1 MKQFLEKHF
10 HLSEMNTT
18 IGTEILGGAVTFA
31 TMAYILIVQ
40 PSFMGIAGMNT
51 TGVMLATALISGL
64 ATLAMGL
71 YAKMPF
77 ALAPGMGTNIILAST
92 LVAGGICTWQQ
103 GLGIVFI
110 SGMFFVLLSL
120 FKIREKVVEVIPKV
134 LKVGVGASVGA
145 FLIRLSLAN
154 AGMINVNGSSFAMNL
169 NLSDPA
175 TLLAW
180 IGLALTLL
188 LYFLRIR
195 INGKT
200 YHVRGALLISIFL
213 TTIIGIFM
221 GQVQLPSSIVTT
233 NAFSNLSDVMFKL
246 DIKGA
251 LNPALFTFMLMFFMS
266 DFFSTLGTALGV
278 AGKAGMLDEKG
289 DLPAIGRIFLVDSAA
304 TVVGALSGLTTVTT
318 YVESASGVEAGGRT
332 GLTAVTT
339 AILFFLSMLFAPLFL
354 MVPTAATAPALIIIG
369 ISMMQTLKDVDFK
382 SVEWFPVGVMIIVS
396 IFGGIAN
403 GIAIGLVTYCLSHWA
418 RYLFTD
424 SREKSPN
431 LLTIII
437 TVLCCLQFI
446 S

>member
-10 HLSEMNTT
+10 KLSEL
-18 IGTEILGGAVTFA
+18 GTNVRTEVLAGVTTFA

-40 PSFMGIAGMNT
+40 ASFMADAGMNGA
-51 TGVMLATALISGL
+51 GVMLMTALLSGL

-77 ALAPGMGTNIILAST
+77 ALAPGMGTNAILAYT
-92 LVAGGICTWQQ
+92 LVAQGICTWQQ

-110 SGMFFVLLSL
+110 SGTLFVLLSI
-120 FKIREKVVEVIPKV
+120 FKVREKVVEVIPKV
-134 LKVGVGASVGA
+134 LKIGVGASVGA

-154 AGMINVNGSSFAMNL
+154 ASMINVNGSSFAL
-169 NLSDPA
+169 NINFSDPSV
-175 TLLAW
+175 LLSW
-180 IGLALTLL
+180 IGLAITLI

-200 YHVRGALLISIFL
+200 YHIRGSLLISIIL
-213 TTIIGIFM
+213 ITIIGMCM
-221 GQVQLPSSIVTT
+221 GLVKLPASIITT
-233 NAFSNLSDVMFKL
+233 NALSSIGEVAFKL
-246 DIKGA
+246 DIIGA
-251 LNPALFTFMLMFFMS
+251 LRPALFTFMLMFFMS

-278 AGKAGMLDEKG
+278 AGKAGMLDKDG
-289 DLPAIGRIFLVDSAA
+289 NLPTIGRVFLVDSCA
-304 TVVGALSGLTTVTT
+304 TVAGALGGLTTITT

-332 GLTAVTT
+332 GFTAVVA
-339 AILFFLSMLFAPLFL
+339 AICFFLSMLFAPLFL

-382 SVEWFPVGVMIIVS
+382 SVEWFPVGVMVIVS

-403 GIAIGLVTYCLSHWA
+403 GIAIGLVTYCLTHWA

-424 SREKSPN
+424 SREKCPS
-431 LLTIII
+431 LFTIII
-437 TVLCCLQFI
+437 TILCCLQFI
-446 S
+446 T

>member
-1 MKQFLEKHF
+1 MKEFLEKHF
-10 HLSEMNTT
+10 HLTDS
-18 IGTEILGGAVTFA
+18 GTNIRTELLAGVTTFA

-40 PSFMGIAGMNT
+40 ASMMVAAGMNGA
-51 TGVMLATALISGL
+51 GVMLATALISGL

-71 YAKMPF
+71 YAKSPF
-77 ALAPGMGTNIILAST
+77 ALAPGMGTNAILAYT
-92 LVAGGICTWQQ
+92 LVAQGICTWQQ

-110 SGMFFVLLSL
+110 SGCFFVLLSL
-120 FKIREKVVEVIPKV
+120 FKVREKVVETIPKV

-154 AGMINVNGSSFAMNL
+154 ASMINVSGSSFALNL
-169 NLSDPA
+169 NFGDPA
-175 TLLAW
+175 VLLSW
-180 IGLALTLL
+180 IGLAITLL

-195 INGKT
+195 IKGKT
-200 YHVRGALLISIFL
+200 YHLRGALLVSIFL
-213 TTIIGIFM
+213 ITIIGIFM
-221 GQVQLPSSIVTT
+221 GQVQVPSSILT
-233 NAFSNLSDVMFKL
+233 NNGLASLGDVMFKL
-246 DIKGA
+246 DIRGA

-278 AGKAGMLDEKG
+278 AGKAGMLDENG
-289 DLPAIGRIFLVDSAA
+289 DLPTIGKIFLVDSTA
-304 TVVGALSGLTTVTT
+304 TVIGALSGLTTVTT

-339 AILFFLSMLFAPLFL
+339 AICFFLSMLFAPLFL

-382 SVEWFPVGVMIIVS
+382 SVEWFPVGLMVIVS

-403 GIAIGLVTYCLSHWA
+403 GIALGLVTYCLTHWA

-424 SREKSPN
+424 SREKAPN

>member
-1 MKQFLEKHF
+1 M
-10 HLSEMNTT
+10 MV
-18 IGTEILGGAVTFA
+18 A
-31 TMAYILIVQ
+31 
-40 PSFMGIAGMNT
+40 AGMNGA
-51 TGVMLATALISGL
+51 GVMLATALISGL

-71 YAKMPF
+71 YAKSPF
-77 ALAPGMGTNIILAST
+77 ALAPGMGTNAILAYT
-92 LVAGGICTWQQ
+92 LVGQGICTWQQ

-110 SGMFFVLLSL
+110 SGCFFVLLSL
-120 FKIREKVVEVIPKV
+120 FKVREKVVETIPKV

-154 AGMINVNGSSFAMNL
+154 ASMINVSGSSFALNL
-169 NLSDPA
+169 NFGDPTVLLS
-175 TLLAW
+175 W
-180 IGLALTLL
+180 IGLAITLL

-200 YHVRGALLISIFL
+200 YHLRGALLVSIFL
-213 TTIIGIFM
+213 VTVIGIFM
-221 GQVQLPSSIVTT
+221 GQVQVPSSILT
-233 NAFSNLSDVMFKL
+233 NNGLASLGDVMFKL
-246 DIKGA
+246 DIRGA

-278 AGKAGMLDEKG
+278 AGKAGMLDENG
-289 DLPAIGRIFLVDSAA
+289 DLPTIGKIFLVDSTA

-339 AILFFLSMLFAPLFL
+339 AICFFLSMLFAPLFL

-382 SVEWFPVGVMIIVS
+382 SVEWFPVGLMVIVS

-403 GIAIGLVTYCLSHWA
+403 GIALGLVTYCLTHWA

-424 SREKSPN
+424 SREKAPN

>member
-1 MKQFLEKHF
+1 MKDFLERHF
-10 HLSEMNTT
+10 HLTES
-18 IGTEILGGAVTFA
+18 GTRVRIEVIAGLTTFA

-40 PSFMGIAGMNT
+40 ASFMADAGMNGA
-51 TGVMLATALISGL
+51 GVMLATALISGL
-64 ATLAMGL
+64 ATLAMGI
-71 YAKMPF
+71 YAKSPF
-77 ALAPGMGTNIILAST
+77 ALAPGMGTNAILAYT
-92 LVAGGICTWQQ
+92 LVAQGICTWQQ

-110 SGMFFVLLSL
+110 SGCFFVLLSL
-120 FKIREKVVEVIPKV
+120 FKVREKVVETIPKV

-154 AGMINVNGSSFAMNL
+154 AGMINVSGSSFALNL
-169 NLSDPA
+169 NFGDPA
-175 TLLAW
+175 ILLSW
-180 IGLALTLL
+180 IGLAITLL
-188 LYFLRIR
+188 LYFFRIR

-200 YHVRGALLISIFL
+200 YHLRGSLLVSIIL
-213 TTIIGIFM
+213 ITIIGIFM
-221 GQVQLPSSIVTT
+221 GQVKLPESIITHNGLSS
-233 NAFSNLSDVMFKL
+233 LGDVMFKL
-246 DIKGA
+246 DIAGA

-278 AGKAGMLDEKG
+278 AGKAGMLDENG
-289 DLPAIGRIFLVDSAA
+289 DLPVIGRIFLVDSCA

-332 GLTAVTT
+332 GLTAITT
-339 AILFFLSMLFAPLFL
+339 AICFFLSMLFAPLFL

-382 SVEWFPVGVMIIVS
+382 SVEWFPVGLMVIVS

-403 GIAIGLVTYCLSHWA
+403 GIALGLVTYCLTHWA

-424 SREKSPN
+424 SRAKAPN

-446 S
+446 A

>member
-1 MKQFLEKHF
+1 MKDFLERHF
-10 HLSEMNTT
+10 HLTESGTSLR
-18 IGTEILGGAVTFA
+18 TEIIAGVTTFA

-40 PSFMGIAGMNT
+40 ANMMADAGMNGA
-51 TGVMLATALISGL
+51 GVMLATALISGL

-71 YAKMPF
+71 YAHSPF
-77 ALAPGMGTNIILAST
+77 ALAPGMGTNAVLAYT
-92 LVAGGICTWQQ
+92 LVAQGICTWQQ
-103 GLGIVFI
+103 GIGIVFI
-110 SGMFFVLLSL
+110 SGCFFVLLSL
-120 FKIREKVVEVIPKV
+120 FKVREKVVETIPKV

-154 AGMINVNGSSFAMNL
+154 AGMINVSGSSFAINL
-169 NLSDPA
+169 DFTNPAVLLS
-175 TLLAW
+175 W
-180 IGLALTLL
+180 IGLAITLL
-188 LYFLRIR
+188 LYFMRIR

-200 YHVRGALLISIFL
+200 YHLRGSLLISIFL
-213 TTIIGIFM
+213 ITIIGIFM
-221 GQVQLPSSIVTT
+221 GQVQLPASLITS
-233 NAFSNLSDVMFKL
+233 NAFSNLGDVMFKL
-246 DIKGA
+246 DIRGA
-251 LNPALFTFMLMFFMS
+251 LNPALFTFMLMFFMG

-278 AGKAGMLDEKG
+278 AGKAGMLDENG
-289 DLPAIGRIFLVDSAA
+289 DLPTIGRIFLVDSTA

-332 GLTAVTT
+332 GLTAVVS
-339 AILFFLSMLFAPLFL
+339 AICFFLSMLFAPIFL

-382 SVEWFPVGVMIIVS
+382 SAEWFPVGLMVIVS

-403 GIAIGLVTYCLSHWA
+403 GIALGLVTYCLTHWA

-424 SREKSPN
+424 SRAKAPN

-446 S
+446 K

>member
-1 MKQFLEKHF
+1 MKDFLERHF
-10 HLSEMNTT
+10 HLTESGTNLR
-18 IGTEILGGAVTFA
+18 TEIIAGITTFA

-40 PSFMGIAGMNT
+40 ANMMADAGMNGA
-51 TGVMLATALISGL
+51 GVMLATALISGL

-71 YAKMPF
+71 YAHSPF
-77 ALAPGMGTNIILAST
+77 ALAPGMGTNAVLAYT
-92 LVAGGICTWQQ
+92 LVAQGICTWQQ
-103 GLGIVFI
+103 GIGIVFI
-110 SGMFFVLLSL
+110 SGCFFVLLSL
-120 FKIREKVVEVIPKV
+120 FKVREKVVETIPKV

-154 AGMINVNGSSFAMNL
+154 AGMINVSGSSFAMNL
-169 NLSDPA
+169 DFSNPTVLLS
-175 TLLAW
+175 W
-180 IGLALTLL
+180 IGLAITLL
-188 LYFLRIR
+188 LYFMRIR

-200 YHVRGALLISIFL
+200 YHLRGSLLISIFL
-213 TTIIGIFM
+213 ITIIGIFM
-221 GQVQLPSSIVTT
+221 GQVQLPASLVTT
-233 NAFSNLSDVMFKL
+233 NAFSSLSDVMFKL
-246 DIKGA
+246 DIRGA
-251 LNPALFTFMLMFFMS
+251 LNPALFTFMLMFFMG

-278 AGKAGMLDEKG
+278 AGKAGMLDENG
-289 DLPAIGRIFLVDSAA
+289 DLPTIGRIFLVDSTA

-332 GLTAVTT
+332 GLTAVVS
-339 AILFFLSMLFAPLFL
+339 AICFFLSMLFAPIFL

-382 SVEWFPVGVMIIVS
+382 SAEWFPVGLMVIVS

-403 GIAIGLVTYCLSHWA
+403 GIALGLVTYCLTHWA

-424 SREKSPN
+424 SRAKAPN

>member
-1 MKQFLEKHF
+1 MRDFLDRHF
-10 HLSEMNTT
+10 HITESGSK
-18 IGTEILGGAVTFA
+18 IGTELLAGVVTFC

-40 PSFMGIAGMNT
+40 ASMMVAAGMNGA
-51 TGVMLATALISGL
+51 GVMLATALLSGL

-71 YAKMPF
+71 YAKSPF
-77 ALAPGMGTNIILAST
+77 ALAPGMGTNAILAYT
-92 LVAGGICTWQQ
+92 LVAQGICTWQQ

-110 SGMFFVLLSL
+110 SGCFFVLLSL
-120 FKIREKVVEVIPKV
+120 FKVREKVVETIPKV

-154 AGMINVNGSSFAMNL
+154 AGMINVGGTSFAMNL
-169 NLSDPA
+169 NFSDPA
-175 TLLAW
+175 ILLSW
-180 IGLALTLL
+180 IGLAITLL

-195 INGKT
+195 IKGKT
-200 YHVRGALLISIFL
+200 YHLRGALLISIFL
-213 TTIIGIFM
+213 ITVIGIFM
-221 GQVQLPSSIVTT
+221 GQVQLPASIMTT
-233 NAFSNLSDVMFKL
+233 NAFSNLGDVMFKL
-246 DIKGA
+246 DIRGA

-278 AGKAGMLDEKG
+278 AGKAGMLDENG
-289 DLPAIGRIFLVDSAA
+289 DLPTIGKIFLVDSTA
-304 TVVGALSGLTTVTT
+304 TVVGALSGLTTITT

-339 AILFFLSMLFAPLFL
+339 AICFFLSMLFAPLFL

-382 SVEWFPVGVMIIVS
+382 SVEWFPVGLMVIVS

-403 GIAIGLVTYCLSHWA
+403 GIALGLVTYCLTHWA

-424 SREKSPN
+424 SREKAPN

-437 TVLCCLQFI
+437 TALCCLQFI
-446 S
+446 A